1 MVGGLGF
8 LFFFLFL
15 NICYAGVNV
24 ALAKRLTGCKVLGAG
39 NQSTVISAFHLSHFP
54 SDLCR

>member
-1 MVGGLGF
+1 MQMFKREGGGVY
-8 LFFFLFL
+8 FFYL

-39 NQSTVISAFHLSHFP
+39 NQ
-54 SDLCR
+54 

>member
-1 MVGGLGF
+1 MQMFKREGGGG
-8 LFFFLFL
+8 L

-39 NQSTVISAFHLSHFP
+39 NQ
-54 SDLCR
+54 